1 MKIKVLLFI
10 IVSFLTVAMSSGQK
24 NNKKVIITGI
34 VTDARQRPLVGALIL
49 IDGKNT
55 NVVTDNVGL
64 YKLKVRPD
72 ADSITI
78 VTFTSGIS
86 TVPIGGRTKIDF
98 VLVGS
103 DLSKQIV
110 QNKQTNNK
118 QVDVGYGNVSQ
129 KTLLT
134 PVSTIDGR
142 SSKYATYKNI
152 YEILKGTPGV
162 IVKGNSVQ
170 IQGQSSINSGTEPLY
185 VIDGMVVETVDGIS
199 PSMVESISVLKGA
212 SASIYG
218 SRGANGVILV
228 TLINGSEKEK
238 K

>member
-1 MKIKVLLFI
+1 MKIKIAFFI
-10 IVSFLTVAMSSGQK
+10 LVSFLTVAVSSGQK
-24 NNKKVIITGI
+24 NNKRVIVTGI
-34 VTDARQRPLVGALIL
+34 VTDAFQRPLVGALIL

-55 NVVTDNVGL
+55 NAVTNSNGI
-64 YKLKVRPD
+64 YKIKVRSD

-86 TVPIGGRTKIDF
+86 TVPIKGRTNIDF
-98 VLVGS
+98 VLGGA
-103 DLSKQIV
+103 DRSKQNS
-110 QNKQTNNK
+110 QNKQVNDK
-118 QVDVGYGNVSQ
+118 QVVVGYGNVSQ
-129 KTLLT
+129 KNLLT

-142 SSKYATYKNI
+142 SSKYATYKDI

-170 IQGQSSINSGTEPLY
+170 IQGVSSINSGTEPLY
-185 VIDGMVVETVDGIS
+185 VVDGMVVANVDGIS

-218 SRGANGVILV
+218 SRGANGVIIV
-228 TLINGSEKEK
+228 TLVNGSEIGK

>member
-1 MKIKVLLFI
+1 MRIKAALFI
-10 IVSFLTVAMSSGQK
+10 LLSFLTVAVSSGQK
-24 NNKKVIITGI
+24 NKKVIVTGI
-34 VTDARQRPLVGALIL
+34 VTDVLQRPLVGALIL
-49 IDGKNT
+49 IDGNNT
-55 NVVTDNVGL
+55 NTVTNNNGA
-64 YKLKVRPD
+64 YKIKVRPD
-72 ADSITI
+72 ADSITV

-86 TVPIGGRTKIDF
+86 TVPIKGRTKIDF
-98 VLVGS
+98 VLGTV
-103 DLSKQIV
+103 DKSKQNAW
-110 QNKQTNNK
+110 NKPVSDK
-118 QVDVGYGNVSQ
+118 QVNVGYGNVSQ
-129 KTLLT
+129 KNLLT

-142 SSKYATYKNI
+142 SSKYATYKDI
-152 YEILKGTPGV
+152 YELLKGTPGV
-162 IVKGNSVQ
+162 IVRGNSVQ

-185 VIDGMVVETVDGIS
+185 VVDGMVVATVDGIS